1 MYCSSSSAYICP
13 TWLLLTFIP
22 VLCHLVPSLMEHNVM
37 VSGRQIDPEQTC
49 MTGSPLQYACGFL
62 SHRTLQFVGSSASL
76 LTPQLL
82 SAEHE
87 LEGVWEQ
94 PVLFFF
100 FFFNNNSPNC
110 EERKQ
115 RCDTNEWR
123 NTELHN
129 SHISLIVLS

>member
-1 MYCSSSSAYICP
+1 
-13 TWLLLTFIP
+13 
-22 VLCHLVPSLMEHNVM
+22 M

-100 FFFNNNSPNC
+100 SSSII
-110 EERKQ
+110 
-115 RCDTNEWR
+115 T
-123 NTELHN
+123 
-129 SHISLIVLS
+129 VLTVRRESKGVIQMSGETLSYTTAIYL

>member
-100 FFFNNNSPNC
+100 SSSII
-110 EERKQ
+110 
-115 RCDTNEWR
+115 T
-123 NTELHN
+123 
-129 SHISLIVLS
+129 VLTVRRESKGVIQMSGETLSYTTAIYL

>member
-1 MYCSSSSAYICP
+1 MYCSASSAYICP

-100 FFFNNNSPNC
+100 SSSII
-110 EERKQ
+110 
-115 RCDTNEWR
+115 T
-123 NTELHN
+123 
-129 SHISLIVLS
+129 VLTVRRESKGVIQMSGETLSYTTAIYL

>member
-1 MYCSSSSAYICP
+1 MYCSASSAYICP

-100 FFFNNNSPNC
+100 SSSIITVLTVRR
-110 EERKQ
+110 ESKGVI
-115 RCDTNEWR
+115 